1 MEFQMRNKTFISS
14 MASVAAAMSV
24 AGSAMAGWTATY
36 DFNDASLFQVP
47 AGQAGATYYTGGD
60 GGGFFPRTGAAWTGQ
75 PGVNTS
81 YESGAM
87 RYTHNGANPGPAG
100 ARLYLNGG
108 PDEASYR
115 NGYWAP
121 KMHKSQNPYITADV
135 YNGGTM
141 SGAVHLYTFAV
152 DTALSTYGSHTNY
165 AYRGVT
171 INSNGTV
178 TAYQHSTV
186 SGGSANFAMQSGWN
200 TIGMQ
205 LLADGTLNYLLN
217 GAVFHSIANASG
229 TSTTNVS
236 HNYLMD
242 AWNAAAGF
250 RSEAGAS
257 MLFDNFVVGSGGGVI
272 PAPGAIAL
280 LGLAGLTGGRRR
292 RA

>member
-1 MEFQMRNKTFISS
+1 MRNKTFISS
-14 MASVAAAMSV
+14 MVGIAAAMSV

-36 DFNDASLFQVP
+36 DFNDASLFQVT

-60 GGGFFPRTGAAWTGQ
+60 GGGFYPRSGAAWTGQ

-81 YESGAM
+81 SESGAM
-87 RYTHNGANPGPAG
+87 RYTHAGANPGPAG

-108 PDEASYR
+108 PDLASYR
-115 NGYWAP
+115 NDYWAP

-171 INSNGTV
+171 INSDGTV
-178 TAYQHSTV
+178 TTYQHSTV